1 MTVIDFVVIV
11 SRAHDMTEERGKC
24 RCWILYA
31 ALAGFFHHARIRHF
45 IKMQSGH
52 EIEISRSENCFCEK
66 KGAKLI
72 TPLEEIETAPKE

>member
-1 MTVIDFVVIV
+1 
-11 SRAHDMTEERGKC
+11 
-24 RCWILYA
+24 
-31 ALAGFFHHARIRHF
+31 
-45 IKMQSGH
+45 MQSGH